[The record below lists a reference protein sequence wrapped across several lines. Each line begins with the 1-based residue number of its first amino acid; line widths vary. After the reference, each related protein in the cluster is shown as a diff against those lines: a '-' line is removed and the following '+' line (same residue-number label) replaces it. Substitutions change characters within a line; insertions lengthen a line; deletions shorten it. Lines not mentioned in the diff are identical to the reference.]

1 MFLLGYCISF
11 DMKTCAQSSAA
22 DFIRVLRHIIA
33 PLFSQYTCQKK
44 LKHFFYIFLP
54 LIGLP
59 GVARSSNGHI
69 VRLISNIYFCR

>member
-44 LKHFFYIFLP
+44 LKHFFLYFSSPNRSTWGSEEFKRSYCETHLKYIL
-54 LIGLP
+54 L
-59 GVARSSNGHI
+59 
-69 VRLISNIYFCR
+69 